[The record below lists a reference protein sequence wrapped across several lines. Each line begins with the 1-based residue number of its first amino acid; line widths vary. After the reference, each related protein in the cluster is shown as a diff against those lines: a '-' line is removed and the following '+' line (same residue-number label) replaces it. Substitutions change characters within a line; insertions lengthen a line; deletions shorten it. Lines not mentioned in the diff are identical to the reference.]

1 MFVSEIIFKKK
12 KLVCLFYSR
21 NGLSTRQGLL
31 FWVNTPGFERLLCL
45 IKSGKPRNRR
55 VPLEPTDGLGE
66 APHLTLGEASP
77 VFLSLCFASLLFS
90 FRTGLNTWFCLQCV
104 FSHAAYEMEL
114 NINFPRSLVLKL
126 FYDIYFSLNSFIVSV
141 HIMLLVLYCGFC

>member
-1 MFVSEIIFKKK
+1 M
-12 KLVCLFYSR
+12 
-21 NGLSTRQGLL
+21 
-31 FWVNTPGFERLLCL
+31 
-45 IKSGKPRNRR
+45 
-55 VPLEPTDGLGE
+55 PLEPTDGLGE

-90 FRTGLNTWFCLQCV
+90 FGTGLNTWFCLQCV